1 MFIGFSLFTTFSH
14 CFYVASGSCAVLPF
28 VFGGRGFR
36 QSRSAGRRWCQVD
49 IENVDSEFAK
59 RLGLSKPGCF
69 YAEQLIKTP
78 TLD

>member
-28 VFGGRGFR
+28 VFGGRGLR

-49 IENVDSEFAK
+49 IEDVDSEFAK
-59 RLGLSKPGCF
+59 RLDLSRTGCF